1 MIRKTSYLQEVPFVH
16 YEGPGSLKDV
26 RAIVRMANRHDPIY
40 EVVAKKGE
48 EPYVAYYTGY
58 QHGSIRL
65 KNDCF
70 LVWFDKELVVMDAMT
85 FCHKFGTYRRVVDE
99 EHYGT

>member
-16 YEGPGSLKDV
+16 YEGPASLKDV
-26 RAIVRMANRHDPIY
+26 HALVRKANQHDPIY
-40 EVVAKKGE
+40 EVVAMQGE
-48 EPYVAYYTGY
+48 EPRIAYYTGY

-70 LVWFDKELVVMDAMT
+70 LVWFGKELVVMDATT
-85 FCHKFGTYRRVVDE
+85 FHHKFGTYRRVADE